1 MSKDSCE
8 RGVQSQ
14 APEHARSLRDRGL
27 PHADLDG
34 VLEAMEDRARDAIF
48 ANTTWSTPES
58 IAREHQRD
66 GSLTANEVRSWETA
80 GRIFSV
86 ERDGRSFYPHYV
98 FDDFGAPI
106 SEVAEI
112 LQIFKGYKA
121 LRIAAWFE
129 STNSGLRGLRPREL
143 LRTNPAAVVAMAR
156 DHVVGAAHG

>member
-14 APEHARSLRDRGL
+14 ALEQAGRSRDRGL

-34 VLEAMEDRARDAIF
+34 VFEAIEDRARDAIF
-48 ANTTWSTPES
+48 ANATWSPPES
-58 IAREHQRD
+58 VAREHQRD
-66 GSLTANEVRSWETA
+66 GSLTANEVQSWETA

-98 FDDFGAPI
+98 FDDLGTPI

-112 LQIFKGYKA
+112 LQIFNGYKA
-121 LRIAAWFE
+121 MRIAAWFE
-129 STNSGLRGLRPREL
+129 STNSGLRGRRPREVL
-143 LRTNPAAVVAMAR
+143 KSDPAAVVAAAK
-156 DHVVGAAHG
+156 DHIVGSAHG